1 MRKNQAPSSALIVGV
16 VRNVESSIRIDVER
30 LRSAFSNFNKIEFFV
45 VESNS
50 NDDSIE
56 VLGELASEQSDFS
69 FKTIADPKDTHRTT
83 SLASARNEYLNF
95 LMQIPD
101 RNKPDYVVVADFNNL
116 NKLLTR
122 ESVATCWENDEW
134 DVCTANQAGNYYDIW
149 ALRHEFWSPNDCWSY
164 FNFLV
169 DLGIRKDRAY
179 SIAINSRM
187 IRLRPNHKWVEV
199 DSAFGGLAIYKT
211 VSLLGAAYTGQLDSG
226 DAVCEHVPLHN
237 QIRNNGFKIF
247 INPGLINFQYTDHS
261 KNTFI
266 RKRFLRFCK
275 HLVISML
282 RKKP

>member
-30 LRSAFSNFNKIEFFV
+30 LRSAFSNFIKIEFFV

-50 NDDSIE
+50 HDNSIE
-56 VLGELASEQSDFS
+56 VLGELAREQSDFS
-69 FKTIADPKDTHRTT
+69 FKTIADPENTHRTV
-83 SLASARNEYLNF
+83 SLANARNEYLNF

-149 ALRHEFWSPNDCWSY
+149 ALRHEFWSPNDCWSH
-164 FNFLV
+164 FNFLA

-187 IRLRPNHKWVEV
+187 IRLRPDHKWVEV

-211 VSLLGAAYTGQLDSG
+211 VSLLGAVYTGQLDSG

-247 INPGLINFQYTDHS
+247 INPGLINFLYTDHS